1 MISWHYRTG
10 WVRHNAFGLRREWL
24 DLYFADRLGWR
35 NSSKLGNRQVE
46 SLDAWLKTA
55 GIEDENGHL
64 TSLGER
70 FAAEGTA
77 SLYLWELLWVN
88 VIFNFPT
95 AHWYVHLGNG
105 DWTTT
110 ELKAQLRAAVPRLAE
125 RTASNAIMELAGLLE
140 RTPVGGELGQGH
152 VQRGRPRRFIRRGIE
167 PCDVA
172 LIHALGRL
180 YLQYDKTRLNWN
192 DDLTWPWVVFGC
204 SRQFVLE
211 RLTILDQN
219 HFDIDEQGIIFRTTD
234 REWWLC
240 GNMMTTLL

>member
-1 MISWHYRTG
+1 LILISHRTG

-24 DLYFADRLGWR
+24 DLYFADLQGWDR
-35 NSSKLGNRQVE
+35 SSNLGNRQVE
-46 SLDAWLKTA
+46 SLKTWLKTA

-64 TSLGER
+64 TELGER
-70 FAAEGTA
+70 CAAEGTA
-77 SLYLWELLWVN
+77 CLYLWELLWVN
-88 VIFNFPT
+88 VVFNFPT
-95 AHWYVHLGNG
+95 ACWYVHLGNG
-105 DWTTT
+105 EWTTT

-125 RTASNAIMELAGLLE
+125 WTASNAIMELAGLLE
-140 RTPVGGELGQGH
+140 RTPVGGELGQGY
-152 VQRGRPRRFIRRGIE
+152 VQRGRPRRLIRRGIE

-180 YLQYDKTRLNWN
+180 YLQHDQTRIAWN